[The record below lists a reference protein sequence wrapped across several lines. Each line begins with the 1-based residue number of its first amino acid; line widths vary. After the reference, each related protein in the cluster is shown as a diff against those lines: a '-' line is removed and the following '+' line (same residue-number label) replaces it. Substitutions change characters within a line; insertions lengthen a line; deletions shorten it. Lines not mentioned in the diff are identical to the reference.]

1 MGKKFDKKAKPTAGK
16 TPKGMKVDK
25 AVKKFRKLEGKLW
38 TREYLLKIAEF
49 DGATIAP
56 ANGAAARADAMGTLA
71 GEHHKLLTS
80 EKSVELVRSLAR
92 ETVAGGKI
100 DDPQLLD
107 EIRVLGRDQR
117 EASVIPTEEAEA
129 WTRLTC
135 EADAVW
141 HKAKTANDWAGFE
154 PYVDRIVGQLK
165 HQAELM
171 DPKRDPYDV
180 WLDQYERGLSAKS
193 FDAFCDEVK
202 ATVVPLVHAI
212 GERGQQPAADFL
224 HARVPEAAQR
234 AMSFDLMKL
243 VGLDLN
249 DTTLAFTE
257 HPFSEGFAVGDARIA
272 THIYEDDCISN
283 VYSII
288 HEAGHA
294 MYELGVNPAYAR
306 TCLEGGTSMGIHES
320 QSRFFENTVGRSR
333 AFMGPLLEVLRR
345 HAPEVYGSVDEDTLY
360 RAVNIA
366 QPSLIRTEA
375 DELTYCLHIL
385 IRYELEQQL
394 FDGKLT
400 VQELPAAWNRLYK
413 EYLGVD
419 VPSDREGVLQD
430 THWADALFGYFPSY
444 ALGSAYGAHM
454 LHVMRQT
461 VDVDAA
467 LASGDLSPI
476 NGWLCEHIWQ
486 YGGLYEPEALLS
498 RALGEPF
505 DPMYYVNYLKN
516 KYSEIYGLA

>member
-1 MGKKFDKKAKPTAGK
+1 MGKKLDKKAKPAAGK
-16 TPKGMKVDK
+16 TSKGMKVDK

-92 ETVAGGKI
+92 ETVAGGHV

-117 EASVIPTEEAEA
+117 EASVVPTEEAEA

-141 HKAKTANDWAGFE
+141 HKAKTANDWASFE
-154 PYVDRIVGQLK
+154 PYVDKIVGQLK

-193 FDAFCDEVK
+193 FDAFCGEVK

-224 HARVPEAAQR
+224 HAHVPEAAQR

-243 VGLDLN
+243 VGLNLD

-257 HPFSEGFAVGDARIA
+257 HPFSEGFSVGDARIA

-294 MYELGVNPAYAR
+294 LYELGVNPAYAR

-320 QSRFFENTVGRSR
+320 QVR
-333 AFMGPLLEVLRR
+333 A
-345 HAPEVYGSVDEDTLY
+345 
-360 RAVNIA
+360 
-366 QPSLIRTEA
+366 
-375 DELTYCLHIL
+375 
-385 IRYELEQQL
+385 
-394 FDGKLT
+394 
-400 VQELPAAWNRLYK
+400 
-413 EYLGVD
+413 
-419 VPSDREGVLQD
+419 
-430 THWADALFGYFPSY
+430 
-444 ALGSAYGAHM
+444 
-454 LHVMRQT
+454 
-461 VDVDAA
+461 
-467 LASGDLSPI
+467 
-476 NGWLCEHIWQ
+476 
-486 YGGLYEPEALLS
+486 
-498 RALGEPF
+498 
-505 DPMYYVNYLKN
+505 
-516 KYSEIYGLA
+516 

>member
-1 MGKKFDKKAKPTAGK
+1 MGKKLDKKAQAAVAKAA
-16 TPKGMKVDK
+16 KGVKAAKVDK

-92 ETVAGGKI
+92 ETVAGGHV

-141 HKAKTANDWAGFE
+141 RKAKTANDWASFE
-154 PYVDRIVGQLK
+154 PYVDKIVGQLK

-212 GERGQQPAADFL
+212 GERGQQPDADFL

-234 AMSFDLMKL
+234 AIMS
-243 VGLDLN
+243 
-249 DTTLAFTE
+249 
-257 HPFSEGFAVGDARIA
+257 
-272 THIYEDDCISN
+272 
-283 VYSII
+283 
-288 HEAGHA
+288 
-294 MYELGVNPAYAR
+294 
-306 TCLEGGTSMGIHES
+306 
-320 QSRFFENTVGRSR
+320 
-333 AFMGPLLEVLRR
+333 PLLEDVSLESAKAVLYNITAPTDITAEEIAEIGDIIGDATPEEANIIFGVVFDDNIGDEIRLTVIATGIDSPQVIQPVQAPAATVTNFRKPGPDAVVAEPRR
-345 HAPEVYGSVDEDTLY
+345 MNSRAAQQSMMDEQERAESRLPQSTRRTEVERWYDENSNRPPYLLKREVVGQPRRRAHNPGHEDFTYDEDDFEIPTF
-360 RAVNIA
+360 
-366 QPSLIRTEA
+366 IRTQA
-375 DELTYCLHIL
+375 D
-385 IRYELEQQL
+385 
-394 FDGKLT
+394 
-400 VQELPAAWNRLYK
+400 
-413 EYLGVD
+413 
-419 VPSDREGVLQD
+419 
-430 THWADALFGYFPSY
+430 
-444 ALGSAYGAHM
+444 
-454 LHVMRQT
+454 
-461 VDVDAA
+461 
-467 LASGDLSPI
+467 
-476 NGWLCEHIWQ
+476 
-486 YGGLYEPEALLS
+486 
-498 RALGEPF
+498 
-505 DPMYYVNYLKN
+505 
-516 KYSEIYGLA
+516 

>member
-1 MGKKFDKKAKPTAGK
+1 MGKKLDKKAQAAVAKAA
-16 TPKGMKVDK
+16 KGVKAAKVDK

-92 ETVAGGKI
+92 ETVAGGHV

-141 HKAKTANDWAGFE
+141 HKAKTANDWASFE
-154 PYVDRIVGQLK
+154 PYVDRIVAQLK

-212 GERGQQPAADFL
+212 GERGQQPAADFFARPRARGRPARHEL
-224 HARVPEAAQR
+224 RPYEARRPEPERHHA
-234 AMSFDLMKL
+234 
-243 VGLDLN
+243 
-249 DTTLAFTE
+249 
-257 HPFSEGFAVGDARIA
+257 
-272 THIYEDDCISN
+272 C
-283 VYSII
+283 
-288 HEAGHA
+288 
-294 MYELGVNPAYAR
+294 
-306 TCLEGGTSMGIHES
+306 
-320 QSRFFENTVGRSR
+320 
-333 AFMGPLLEVLRR
+333 
-345 HAPEVYGSVDEDTLY
+345 LY
-360 RAVNIA
+360 RTPV
-366 QPSLIRTEA
+366 
-375 DELTYCLHIL
+375 
-385 IRYELEQQL
+385 
-394 FDGKLT
+394 
-400 VQELPAAWNRLYK
+400 
-413 EYLGVD
+413 
-419 VPSDREGVLQD
+419 
-430 THWADALFGYFPSY
+430 
-444 ALGSAYGAHM
+444 
-454 LHVMRQT
+454 
-461 VDVDAA
+461 
-467 LASGDLSPI
+467 
-476 NGWLCEHIWQ
+476 
-486 YGGLYEPEALLS
+486 
-498 RALGEPF
+498 
-505 DPMYYVNYLKN
+505 
-516 KYSEIYGLA
+516 